1 MYTLEP
7 GQETQLHRYRPDSF
21 YDWLLIDLWGK
32 MAASGDMQ
40 KTMLSGSQSL
50 LEFCK
55 ALATSETYLAYD
67 QDGPYLAAW
76 CEPVLCGI
84 SLGFWLRPDKRSSRF
99 VLTLAHQLL
108 YTLFERYPTV
118 VVITK
123 DPDVQKFHAHF
134 GFTYACGIPHIYDG
148 ETAYISFLTRETY
161 QEKYDQGAQTPDAL
175 PPLKVD
181 DPTTRTPITALYNW
195 LAQRYEGVH

>member
-7 GQETQLHRYRPDSF
+7 GQEKCLHRYRSESF

-32 MAASGDMQ
+32 MQQSGDMQ
-40 KTMLSGSQSL
+40 KTMLGGSQSL

-76 CEPVLCGI
+76 CEPVMCGI
-84 SLGFWLRPDKRSSRF
+84 SLGFWLRPDKRSSRHI
-99 VLTLAHQLL
+99 LTLAHQLL
-108 YTLFERYPTV
+108 QDLFARYPTV

-134 GFTYACGIPHIYDG
+134 ATDVAAAKEGNRLAEVNLKRADG
-148 ETAYISFLTRETY
+148 ARPKP
-161 QEKYDQGAQTPDAL
+161 QPAGK
-175 PPLKVD
+175 PPGGKG
-181 DPTTRTPITALYNW
+181 PPK
-195 LAQRYEGVH
+195 